1 MFTRV
6 VEITTKSGKAH
17 EVANTIHEKILP
29 ILRKQA
35 GFVDETVLTSETE
48 SNRILGLSFWK
59 TREDAERYHREQYPK
74 VNEILSS
81 LLETGPVIRTF
92 NCTPQPRTTLLQAK
106 PPERVVRSTSTGGRA
121 SRPPS
126 TS

>member
-6 VEITTKSGKAH
+6 VEIKAKSGKAH

-29 ILRKQA
+29 ILKKQA

-48 SNRILGLSFWK
+48 PNGILALSFWK
-59 TREDAERYHREQYPK
+59 TKEDAERYQREQFPQIK
-74 VNEILSS
+74 AMLSP

-92 NCTPQPRTTLLQAK
+92 NVHSSTTHKIAAG
-106 PPERVVRSTSTGGRA
+106 TA
-121 SRPPS
+121 AHA
-126 TS
+126 